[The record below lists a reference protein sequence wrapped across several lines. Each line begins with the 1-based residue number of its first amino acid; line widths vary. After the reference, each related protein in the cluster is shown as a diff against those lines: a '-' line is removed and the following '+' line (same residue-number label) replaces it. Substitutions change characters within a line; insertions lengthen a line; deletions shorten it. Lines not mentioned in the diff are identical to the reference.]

1 MKDKVLEVSTE
12 NDVYVEHIEKK
23 YDKSFKLLIKVN
35 SIVVLI
41 ITIVIAY
48 FGIIISYPDVVSGE
62 MIVRSNIKPQ
72 PIVPIVDSKI
82 SRQVKFDGDNVNVND
97 IIFYLETLAD
107 YDEVESLKTWLSSL
121 TDLLA
126 KNNFLDYKYNTKYV
140 KNLGELQQNYETFY
154 MNYNLIKANINEN
167 SYINRIKILNDELE
181 EFRKLDSSLN
191 QQKLYLVSDLKL
203 SKEEYD
209 AYVMLEKDKVASKF
223 ELNSYESRYI
233 SKRNSIEQLNT
244 SIIANR
250 LNISNKQKELYDFK
264 ASINEKRLLLLEL
277 IGKLK
282 SDIVTWE
289 STHTIVAPISGV
301 IRMTKSINVGDI
313 ITRSKN
319 YVYIVNDTGG
329 YEGELLVAQ
338 DNFGKIQI
346 NQLVL
351 IKVNSYPSHEYGSVT
366 GVVNQIS
373 YVANA
378 DEKKFLVLVKIP
390 SSGETSYGKKIVL
403 RNGMTAT
410 ADVITI
416 RSNFFQRVFYS
427 YRKML
432 RQ

>member
-1 MKDKVLEVSTE
+1 MRDRELDMPVE

-23 YDKSFKLLIKVN
+23 YDKSFRLLIKLN
-35 SIVVLI
+35 A
-41 ITIVIAY
+41 ITVSVIAIVIAY

-62 MIVRSNIKPQ
+62 MIIRSNIKPQ
-72 PIVPIVDSKI
+72 PIIPVIDSKI
-82 SRQVKFDGDNVNVND
+82 SRQVKFDGDHVNLND

-107 YDEVESLKTWLSSL
+107 YKEVENLKSWLSDL
-121 TDLLA
+121 TNLLTGS
-126 KNNFLDYKYNTKYV
+126 NFLNYKYTTKYLR
-140 KNLGELQQNYETFY
+140 NLGELQQNYETFY
-154 MNYNLIKANINEN
+154 MNFNLIKSNINEN
-167 SYINRIKILNDELE
+167 SYIDRIKTLNIELDE
-181 EFRKLDSSLN
+181 FKKLDSSLN
-191 QQKLYLVSDLKL
+191 KQRLYLNSDLKL

-209 AYVMLEKDKVASKF
+209 AYVLLEKDKVASKF

-244 SIIANR
+244 TIISNR

-289 STHTIVAPISGV
+289 SVHTIVAPTSGV
-301 IRMTKSINVGDI
+301 VRMTKPINVGDI

-319 YVYIVNDTGG
+319 YVFIVNDTGG

-338 DNFGKIQI
+338 DNFGKIQVS
-346 NQLVL
+346 QPVL
-351 IKVNSYPSHEYGSVT
+351 IKLNSYPSHEYGSVM

-378 DEKKFLVLVKIP
+378 DEKKFLVLIKIP
-390 SSGETSYGKKIVL
+390 SNGETSYGRKVVL
-403 RNGMTAT
+403 KNGMTAT
-410 ADVITI
+410 ADVVTI
-416 RSNFFQRVFYS
+416 RSNFFQRVFYN